1 VHLLDIIAQL
11 PYFQDEK
18 HTSFCLIFTFILP
31 HGHFLLTFLLPLLD
45 LVMMICLH
53 LLLDLS
59 SLLSRH
65 LFAIGLADVCSC
77 RSDVLAAVRSNPKGR
92 DSMKKLCTTTR
103 ARHGDFNPPRTYDQK
118 ACMRIVAGHLSP
130 KNKSRMV
137 TTISM
142 LNLPMLFAITC
153 QRSQF
158 GL

>member
-59 SLLSRH
+59 SLLSH
-65 LFAIGLADVCSC
+65 TYVAADEMY
-77 RSDVLAAVRSNPKGR
+77 LQ
-92 DSMKKLCTTTR
+92 LC
-103 ARHGDFNPPRTYDQK
+103 APIPR
-118 ACMRIVAGHLSP
+118 G
-130 KNKSRMV
+130 V
-137 TTISM
+137 T
-142 LNLPMLFAITC
+142 L
-153 QRSQF
+153 
-158 GL
+158 